1 MVGTTSEMYRLK
13 PLVGMEAPPTSK
25 SEMYQMKRLF
35 TSGLVPRGDSTSSIV
50 KNESSIPSAEELAN
64 EDVLFKDLNEKEVK
78 VLKDLR
84 NDQLTMLS
92 TLDQLRDQVEA
103 LKRQVGVDQLPKD
116 VVDAI
121 EASLAAS
128 STSGVTSGAPPS
140 LEDAVIR
147 DIVVCAHPDRPPLA
161 VFVYFEMLKQFFK
174 VTGSVHV
181 HSSVSAVPKSLSDS
195 FGANGSSFSSGIA
208 RGVASRAAYDLAMTL
223 IWKDVAHGSEMMV
236 APHRQ
241 ARIRGEA
248 AICRY
253 LARIC
258 QPYDAEGCDALRATE
273 IDTWVDAAK
282 STSEKEFCAHLKCL
296 SSRLSGSRHW
306 LVGES
311 ISLADVLN
319 WAWLRS
325 ENYAK
330 KQSLPPNVESWR
342 KRCEDRPEF
351 QMAARVASH
360 SQKR

>member
-1 MVGTTSEMYRLK
+1 MYRLK
-13 PLVGMEAPPTSK
+13 PLVGMEAPPASS

-35 TSGLVPRGDSTSSIV
+35 TSGLVPRGDSSSSTV
-50 KNESSIPSAEELAN
+50 KKESSVPSAEELAN
-64 EDVLFKDLNEKEVK
+64 EDVLFRDLNEKEVK

-84 NDQLTMLS
+84 KDQFTMLS
-92 TLDQLRDQVEA
+92 TLDQLGDQVEV
-103 LKRQVGVDQLPKD
+103 LKRKVGVDHLPKD

-128 STSGVTSGAPPS
+128 STFGVPSGAPPS
-140 LEDAVIR
+140 LDDAVIR

-161 VFVYFEMLKQFFK
+161 VFVFFEMLKQFFK
-174 VTGSVHV
+174 VTGSVHI

-258 QPYDAEGCDALRATE
+258 QPYDSEECDALRATE

-296 SSRLSGSRHW
+296 SSRLSGSRNW

-330 KQSLPPNVESWR
+330 KPSLPTNVESWR

-351 QMAARVASH
+351 QLAARVASH